1 MWLSLLFVLSFFP
14 PFWTRLVAMI
24 DIPADILLSYVKQFE
39 RSIEAARQRLD
50 NRRCK
55 REKDDALFLENSIKI
70 STMKHVKREEFAKE
84 MQCRRKDIIN
94 IFQAEF
100 NTLSR
105 QHAILQAE
113 FNYLLSSLPHTKNG
127 EALVKELDEWK
138 KCRGNTKEWQEL
150 LLKIDA
156 TEARR
161 KDLFKE
167 YHTAV
172 IEEDRYINRGY

>member
-1 MWLSLLFVLSFFP
+1 MWLTLLFVLSFFP
-14 PFWTRLVAMI
+14 PFWTLLVAMI
-24 DIPADILLSYVKQFE
+24 DIPVDILLSYVKQFE
-39 RSIEAARQRLD
+39 RSLEAERQRLE

-94 IFQAEF
+94 MFQAEF
-100 NTLSR
+100 NTLYR
-105 QHAILQAE
+105 QHAILQADIDHI
-113 FNYLLSSLPHTKNG
+113 LSRLPDVGSGNS
-127 EALVKELDEWK
+127 LVKELDDWK
-138 KCRGNTKEWQEL
+138 KCRGNTGEWQEL